1 MLRRDVRLVFTPA
14 YEVTKHSTGTTITD
28 RFSGREVYLQPGDD
42 EMLFLI
48 ELEELEERETDT
60 EENVNR
66 LCEVY
71 FNL

>member
-14 YEVTKHSTGTTITD
+14 YEVTKHANGTTLVD

-48 ELEELEERETDT
+48 ELEELEENETDT

-66 LCEVY
+66 VCEVY
-71 FNL
+71 FNA